1 MAKKKIGEIKLQ
13 IPAGQANPAPPVG
26 PALGQHGVNIMAF
39 CKEFNARTKDQAGLV
54 IPAVISVYQDKSFTF
69 ITKSPPASVLL
80 KKAAGI
86 ASGSK
91 TPNKEKVGKVTRKQV
106 LDIVKMKL
114 ADMNATSE
122 EAAFRV
128 ISGTARSMGI
138 EVLDK

>member
-13 IPAGQANPAPPVG
+13 IAAGQANPAPPVG

-39 CKEFNARTKDQAGLV
+39 CKEFNARTKDQAGLI

-91 TPNKEKVGKVTRKQV
+91 TPNKDKVGKVTRKQV
-106 LDIVKMKL
+106 LDIVKIKL
-114 ADMNATSE
+114 ADMNATNE
-122 EAAFRV
+122 DAAFRV
-128 ISGTARSMGI
+128 IAGTARSMGI

>member
-1 MAKKKIGEIKLQ
+1 MAKKITGQIKLQ

-39 CKEFNARTKDQAGLV
+39 CKEFNARTKDQTGMIVPVV
-54 IPAVISVYQDKSFTF
+54 ITVYQDKSFNF
-69 ITKSPPASVLL
+69 ITKSPPASMLL

-106 LDIVKMKL
+106 LEIVKIKKDDL
-114 ADMNATSE
+114 NTTDE

-128 ISGTARSMGI
+128 IAGTARSMGI
-138 EVLDK
+138 EVQG